1 MDGELPSLYPYSD
14 RKNLFTLTHAKYT
27 HIKKF
32 KSFKLLEHYKKKIS
46 KNFLVKRINKMEKSI
61 ISFYPKFKKDLTY
74 LGYFISYKVL
84 PNEISAKRSISIKRN
99 KNIVSC
105 SSPKIANIFEF
116 ENYIKKLI
124 KLK

>member
-1 MDGELPSLYPYSD
+1 MSSDAKKANKALLDSLWNNWLKEVTKERGLEPNALKES
-14 RKNLFTLTHAKYT
+14 FLTQ
-27 HIKKF
+27 
-32 KSFKLLEHYKKKIS
+32 
-46 KNFLVKRINKMEKSI
+46 
-61 ISFYPKFKKDLTY
+61 KKDLTY